1 MLSTVTRYLAI
12 VGPTCIGKTGYLN
25 DIARRYPVEVIN
37 LDSFQVYA
45 HFAVGTGRA
54 DIQTSR
60 AHLYGFADPGSPVP
74 AQEYVRH
81 VSEALADIASRDCMP
96 LFEGGSLSFLRA
108 LIAAHPLRLVGLRP
122 PPDADVMQYIDARIA
137 RYNEDVLVAEIR
149 GALDRGLRETLVLQD
164 DVVYLPILDFLDGK
178 VSHAAAF
185 ERIRVNLRR
194 RFTQQMAEY
203 AAFDV
208 EWIDVDADTAI
219 RLDAIVRSMLAQWG

>member
-1 MLSTVTRYLAI
+1 VSTVTRYLAI

-25 DIARRYPVEVIN
+25 DIAQRYPVEVIN

-45 HFAVGTGRA
+45 QFAVGTGRA

-74 AQEYVRH
+74 AKEYVCR
-81 VSEALADIASRDCMP
+81 VAEALTDIASRERMP
-96 LFEGGSLSFLRA
+96 VFEGGSISFLRA
-108 LIAAHPLRLVGLRP
+108 LIAEYPLRLVGLRP
-122 PPDADVMQYIDARIA
+122 PPAADVMQYVDARIA
-137 RYNEDVLVAEIR
+137 RYDEDVLVAEIR
-149 GALDRGLRETLVLQD
+149 SALDRGLRETLVLQD

-178 VSHAAAF
+178 VSHEAAF

-194 RFTQQMAEY
+194 RFMQQLREY

-208 EWIDVDADTAI
+208 EWIDVGADTSI
-219 RLDAIVRSMLAQWG
+219 RLDAILRSMLAQWG